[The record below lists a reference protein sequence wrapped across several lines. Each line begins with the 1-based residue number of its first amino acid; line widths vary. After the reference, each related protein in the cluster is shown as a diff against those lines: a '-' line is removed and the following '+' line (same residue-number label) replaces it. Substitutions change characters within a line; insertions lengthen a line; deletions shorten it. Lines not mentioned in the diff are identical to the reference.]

1 MNSSEVVSLVFL
13 CLHWIH
19 EHDHETVPWGIL
31 AVRSVRSDGPTH
43 RRLFRLVCSPCIE
56 TVESSCVLPRK
67 FSHLMYN
74 YVRKYSSERF
84 GPWHTTCSAVAF
96 SAVLPAVGS

>member
-31 AVRSVRSDGPTH
+31 TVRRDEPTH
-43 RRLFRLVCSPCIE
+43 RWLFRLVCRPCIE
-56 TVESSCVLPRK
+56 TVKSSCVLPRK
-67 FSHLMYN
+67 FSHLIYN
-74 YVRKYSSERF
+74 YVRKYSIERF
-84 GPWHTTCSAVAF
+84 GPWHTCSAAAF
-96 SAVLPAVGS
+96 SAVLLAVGS

>member
-19 EHDHETVPWGIL
+19 EHDHDHETVPWGIL
-31 AVRSVRSDGPTH
+31 AVRSDGPTH
-43 RRLFRLVCSPCIE
+43 RKLFRLVCSPCIE

-74 YVRKYSSERF
+74 YVRKNSSERF
-84 GPWHTTCSAVAF
+84 GPWYTCSAASL
-96 SAVLPAVGS
+96 SAVLLAVGS